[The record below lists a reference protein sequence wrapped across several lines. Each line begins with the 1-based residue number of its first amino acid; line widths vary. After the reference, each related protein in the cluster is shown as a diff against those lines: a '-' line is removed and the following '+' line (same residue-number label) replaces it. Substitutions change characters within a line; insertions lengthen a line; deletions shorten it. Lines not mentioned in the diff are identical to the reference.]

1 MDAFPRPP
9 AGPGNLAARSLR
21 QVWHPCT
28 QMKQQAK
35 LPLVAL
41 SHGEGPW
48 LVDTDGE
55 RYLDA
60 ISSWWVNLF
69 GHANPRINAALV
81 DQLGRLEHAMLAGF
95 THEPVVALAE
105 RLSALTGGVLGH
117 AFFASD
123 GASAVEI
130 ALKMSFHA
138 WRNQGHDDKREFVC
152 VRHGYHGETLGALA
166 VTDVA
171 LFRDAYDPL
180 LRHAHVVASPDARNA
195 RDGESGVDVAHRAAA
210 ELEALL
216 VRREGRIA
224 AVIVE
229 PLVQCAAGM
238 AMHDP
243 EYLRRVRALCDRH
256 GAHLIADEIA
266 VGCGRTGTF
275 FACEHAG
282 IWPDLLTLSKGISGG
297 YLPLSLVL
305 SRDAIFDA
313 FYDDDT
319 ARGFLHSHSY
329 TGNPLACRAAL
340 ATLDIFADDDVL
352 AVNALR
358 ARRLSDALAP
368 LANDPRA
375 KHFRQR
381 GMIWAFDAEVPQAAE
396 AVRAFSLRFY
406 TEARARGVLLR
417 PIGNTVY
424 LMPPYVL
431 DDATIDWLASRTM
444 AAFDATMRDL
454 GSHRHGGTAV
464 KFGKEQA
471 A

>member
-1 MDAFPRPP
+1 MDAFPRPH
-9 AGPGNLAARSLR
+9 AVGPGDLAARSLR

-95 THEPVVALAE
+95 THEPVVSLSE

-138 WRNQGHDDKREFVC
+138 WRNQGHGDKREFVC

-180 LRHAHVVASPDARNA
+180 LRHAHVVASPDARAA
-195 RDGESGVDVAHRAAA
+195 RDGESAADVALRAAA
-210 ELEALL
+210 ELETLL
-216 VRREGRIA
+216 ARREGRVA

-243 EYLRRVRALCDRH
+243 AYLRRVRELCDRY
-256 GAHLIADEIA
+256 GAHMIADEIA

-275 FACEHAG
+275 FASEQAG
-282 IWPDLLTLSKGISGG
+282 VWPDLLTLSKGISGG

-305 SRDAIFDA
+305 SRDAIYDA

-352 AVNALR
+352 AGNIQRAARLTQALSPFGDD
-358 ARRLSDALAP
+358 ARVR
-368 LANDPRA
+368 
-375 KHFRQR
+375 HFRQR
-381 GMIWAFDAEVPQAAE
+381 GMIWAFDAVLPDE
-396 AVRAFSLRFY
+396 AGAGRDFGKRFA

-417 PIGNTVY
+417 PIGATVY

-431 DDATIDWLASRTM
+431 DDATIDWLATQTL
-444 AAFDATMRDL
+444 AAFDATLPQRK
-454 GSHRHGGTAV
+454 GV
-464 KFGKEQA
+464 A

>member
-9 AGPGNLAARSLR
+9 AGPGDLAARSLR

-195 RDGESGVDVAHRAAA
+195 RDGESDIDVAHRAAA

-216 VRREGRIA
+216 ARREGRIA

-243 EYLRRVRALCDRH
+243 EYLRRARALCDRY

-275 FACEHAG
+275 FACEQAG

-381 GMIWAFDAEVPQAAE
+381 GMIWAFDADVPQAAE
-396 AVRAFSLRFY
+396 ADRTFSRRFY
-406 TEARARGVLLR
+406 TEARAQGVLLR

-454 GSHRHGGTAV
+454 GGGNHVATV
-464 KFGKEQA
+464 GKEQA